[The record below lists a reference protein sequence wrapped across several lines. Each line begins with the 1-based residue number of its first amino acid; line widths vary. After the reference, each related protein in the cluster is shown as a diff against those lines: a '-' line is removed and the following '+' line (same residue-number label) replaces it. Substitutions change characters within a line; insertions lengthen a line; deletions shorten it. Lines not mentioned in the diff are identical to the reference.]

1 MRAQVMGAKQEGII
15 KYRVLGMRLWLVE
28 GTGRRTWAVGND
40 GHEGST
46 GRGF

>member
-1 MRAQVMGAKQEGII
+1 MGAKQKGII